1 MVKRSRGFERGDIVR
16 VSLNPTVGR
25 ELQGDMRPALV
36 LTTHEVNAMLGTTL
50 VAPITQGGN
59 FARIAGFTVSL
70 MGCGTETQGVVLLNA
85 IRMLDLESRAA
96 QKVESAPDSIVQEAL
111 SILAA
116 MLED

>member
-1 MVKRSRGFERGDIVR
+1 
-16 VSLNPTVGR
+16 
-25 ELQGDMRPALV
+25 
-36 LTTHEVNAMLGTTL
+36 
-50 VAPITQGGN
+50 
-59 FARIAGFTVSL
+59 